1 MVAGDLA
8 SPGGGGRTAVS
19 RAARSVGEL
28 GGGLRSRGGGRIGAP
43 QRGARRDASP
53 RAPRRDPRS
62 LSVRGDLKIAGS
74 EDPAYI
80 SGLLKIAGSED
91 AGSEDAGSENPAYI
105 SGLLKIAGHEDAG
118 SED

>member
-43 QRGARRDASP
+43 QRRARRDASP

-80 SGLLKIAGSED
+80 SGLLVNVRLPVG
-91 AGSEDAGSENPAYI
+91 GGVLV
-105 SGLLKIAGHEDAG
+105 LLGRVLVDLARLGRELLPG
-118 SED
+118 GRG